1 MELESF
7 ERLQESRFYRFFE
20 CVSRLISVNLC
31 MALLS
36 LCGLV
41 VFGLFPAIMAA
52 AAYFND
58 VFECK
63 EGKMLR
69 SMFGYFKQYF
79 WIGNLLMLVTA
90 PAVGLVFYIM
100 YGRELNTFLYLLLF
114 CWIIA
119 VMLLNWYL
127 PAVNVLYP
135 GFRTGK
141 KIAFSLVAA
150 GNRWLLTILLL
161 AVNVGWMYV
170 VLLIPQFMMFVMF
183 STPVWFGVWRIK
195 KALKPDSFYDPLRE
209 EAEEYGE
216 SDNGQASFDGNT

>member
-119 VMLLNWYL
+119 AMLLNWYL

-216 SDNGQASFDGNT
+216 SDNGQASFDGDT